1 MPVPGE
7 YNLKGIF
14 ITLWLTVGRAR
25 TERAWRVR
33 LSPRARAGVVC
44 DPDRCPRVSRNHRVR
59 RASAARRAKHTRSP
73 PPDSVRRKMLIA
85 CVAVPAVMFVI
96 PPFRLEEADPYSTN
110 REHPVSVLV
119 TRRALETNRGRRS
132 AKHARRAARAVSG
145 PDASTPGRAAPRPPS
160 RPRRRR
166 GTRARGCARCSST
179 CPRPC
184 RPSSRRA
191 RARRC
196 TARRARGGT
205 RAGARRR

>member
-1 MPVPGE
+1 MNVKGTIRYSSDRPCSFRMSTLVITLILLRIITLFTMPVPGE

-96 PPFRLEEADPYSTN
+96 PPFGWKKPHPYSDQYEN
-110 REHPVSVLV
+110 
-119 TRRALETNRGRRS
+119 TRYRF
-132 AKHARRAARAVSG
+132 
-145 PDASTPGRAAPRPPS
+145 
-160 RPRRRR
+160 
-166 GTRARGCARCSST
+166 
-179 CPRPC
+179 
-184 RPSSRRA
+184 
-191 RARRC
+191 
-196 TARRARGGT
+196 
-205 RAGARRR
+205 